1 VVHRQSATDL
11 ALELI
16 RLDTINPP
24 GREEAAADLLAARL
38 EAAGLDVARHEH
50 APGRTNLV
58 ARWPGSGDRPAL
70 CLTGHLDTV
79 PLGGAPWSA
88 DPFGELR
95 DGRLYGRG
103 ASDMKAG
110 VAAIVVA
117 AERVAALGR
126 GSAGLELVLCAG
138 EETGCEGA
146 RHLAATGALG
156 RCDAVLVAEPTGGVP
171 HVAHKGVLWM
181 RAGTEGVSA
190 HGSAPHQGS
199 NAIYPLADA
208 VVALRELR
216 LDAPAHPVLGE
227 PTISVGTI
235 AGGTNV
241 NVVPDRAEARIDVRT
256 VPGMTG
262 VVEQLA
268 AAVGPE
274 VRLEPWVDLAP
285 VVTDAGDPWV
295 ASVCEVAGVPAEA
308 RGLAYFTDAAALT
321 PAYGGVP
328 TVIWGPGEA
337 SQAHQT
343 DEWASVER
351 IEACAAAFFEVARR
365 WCGVG
370 GSGEPPAG

>member
-1 VVHRQSATDL
+1 MSATDL

-24 GREEAAADLLAARL
+24 GREAAAADVLAARL
-38 EAAGLDVARHEH
+38 EAVGLDVARHEH
-50 APGRTNLV
+50 APGRTSLV
-58 ARWPGSGDRPAL
+58 ARWLGDGDRPAL

-79 PLGGAPWSA
+79 PLGGAPWSVE
-88 DPFGELR
+88 PFGELR

-103 ASDMKAG
+103 ATDMKAG

-126 GSAGLELVLCAG
+126 GEAGLELVLCAG

-146 RHLAATGALG
+146 RHLTATGALG
-156 RCDAVLVAEPTGGVP
+156 RCGAVLVAEPTGGVP
-171 HVAHKGVLWM
+171 HVAHKGVLWV
-181 RAGTEGVSA
+181 RASTEGVSA
-190 HGSAPHQGS
+190 HGSAPHQGR
-199 NAIYPLADA
+199 NAIYPLAEA
-208 VVALRELR
+208 VLALRGLA
-216 LDAPAHPVLGE
+216 LDAPVDPVLGE

-235 AGGTNV
+235 SGGTNV

-262 VVEQLA
+262 VLEQLR

-274 VRLEPWVDLAP
+274 VELEPWVDLAP
-285 VVTDAGDPWV
+285 VVTDVADPWV
-295 ASVCEVAGVPAEA
+295 QTVFELAGSEPVA

-343 DEWASVER
+343 DEWAEVAK
-351 IEACAAAFFEVARR
+351 IEACAEAFFDVARG
-365 WCGVG
+365 WCGL
-370 GSGEPPAG
+370 